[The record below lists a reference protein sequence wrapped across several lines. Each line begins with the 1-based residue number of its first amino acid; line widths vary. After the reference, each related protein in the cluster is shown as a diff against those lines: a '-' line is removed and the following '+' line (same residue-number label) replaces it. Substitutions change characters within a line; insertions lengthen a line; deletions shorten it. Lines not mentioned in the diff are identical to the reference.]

1 MLANQ
6 GQAAEAVVMVVAQSA
21 ANTAAATSAWIDV
34 RKYEGDLVIV
44 SNVGT
49 VTAGSITPTI
59 EDATDG
65 SGTGGAAFTGLNDG
79 AFTAVTTSN
88 DPLTEKRTLP
98 AGATRGWIRYV
109 GTIVTGPALVGVTLQ
124 SHPKYTS

>member
-1 MLANQ
+1 MLSHQ
-6 GQAAEAVVMVVAQSA
+6 GQAAEAVTMLASASA

-44 SNVGT
+44 QNAGILTGT
-49 VTAGSITPTI
+49 LTPTI

-65 SGTGGAAFTGLNDG
+65 AGAGGAAFTGLNEG
-79 AFTAVTTSN
+79 AFTVVTTSN
-88 DPLTEKRTLP
+88 DPLLEKRTIP

-109 GTIVTGPALVGVTLQ
+109 GTIVTGPALIGVTLLA
-124 SHPKYTS
+124 HPKYTA